1 MSTSGSSAAGHHPDG
16 KDPQRKHAADGHAAD
31 GHAADADEIDDPGR
45 DPVGLHPTRDWL
57 DAAGGPDT
65 TGEFTPGRTSPGE
78 RQARSEPDEPPTS
91 TSGGGP

>member
-16 KDPQRKHAADGHAAD
+16 KDPQRKDAPD
-31 GHAADADEIDDPGR
+31 GHAADAHEIDDPGR

-78 RQARSEPDEPPTS
+78 RQARSKPDEPPTS
-91 TSGGGP
+91 PSGGGP